1 MSLIEEIKDLLKY
14 SDDQFLQSLYRSQQ
28 EGAYCDV
35 ELCVGRDQWRI
46 PVHRAVL
53 AARSPYFQ
61 TMFNSD
67 FLEKNSS
74 VIVLDPKGE
83 IFSTR
88 ESIDLLI
95 QFLYTGNFSNTPGIN
110 SVIQIFRASSL
121 WILENLQHIC
131 EYFLAANLS
140 LENCEEILEEGKK
153 FNSDLLVKTCLRFI
167 FSNQDL
173 AENFPKIVEELSNL
187 KYSNVSENQTQY
199 FLALHKIPQKT
210 NLTEFI
216 AEIKLSSG
224 QETYKKV
231 GVQFQVDAKGCVT
244 VAEFNIRLPTWIDFK
259 HFGSRRARE
268 ILDSVIVCAAA
279 MGETC
284 FFGIANRIRASNSNN
299 QQYKFCGIL
308 EYHIKTEGW
317 EIIPYIQGSI
327 VAKYRLNDII
337 HQTDLLFIDHHCPN
351 GPKLKIK
358 NLDIDCLFV
367 RSLEEEA
374 IIVEQILPLES
385 FHDRFDE
392 DQIEDLH
399 CQNIFM
405 VNGDTFFQVD
415 LILVKIDSEDNIQKI
430 PLLSESSSAPV
441 LSAHCLPL
449 PDSGS
454 FLVILKLS
462 RNHRAGL
469 EARIFHLEDGY
480 LTISQPEDR
489 AYCDR
494 DQLHL
499 LTDQDDGKIYLIGK
513 LDESESSKFGIN
525 MYTADTDTWTFN
537 CLETVPALDDQKLYT
552 SQFPIFT

>member
-121 WILENLQHIC
+121 WILENLQQIC

-216 AEIKLSSG
+216 AEIKL
-224 QETYKKV
+224 
-231 GVQFQVDAKGCVT
+231 
-244 VAEFNIRLPTWIDFK
+244 
-259 HFGSRRARE
+259 
-268 ILDSVIVCAAA
+268 IL
-279 MGETC
+279 
-284 FFGIANRIRASNSNN
+284 
-299 QQYKFCGIL
+299 
-308 EYHIKTEGW
+308 
-317 EIIPYIQGSI
+317 
-327 VAKYRLNDII
+327 
-337 HQTDLLFIDHHCPN
+337 
-351 GPKLKIK
+351 
-358 NLDIDCLFV
+358 
-367 RSLEEEA
+367 
-374 IIVEQILPLES
+374 
-385 FHDRFDE
+385 
-392 DQIEDLH
+392 
-399 CQNIFM
+399 
-405 VNGDTFFQVD
+405 
-415 LILVKIDSEDNIQKI
+415 
-430 PLLSESSSAPV
+430 
-441 LSAHCLPL
+441 
-449 PDSGS
+449 
-454 FLVILKLS
+454 
-462 RNHRAGL
+462 
-469 EARIFHLEDGY
+469 
-480 LTISQPEDR
+480 
-489 AYCDR
+489 
-494 DQLHL
+494 
-499 LTDQDDGKIYLIGK
+499 
-513 LDESESSKFGIN
+513 
-525 MYTADTDTWTFN
+525 
-537 CLETVPALDDQKLYT
+537 
-552 SQFPIFT
+552 